1 MSKSWVIQRTTCRLC
16 DSDKLTLVL
25 PMQPSPI
32 ADAFVPLAKK
42 NEPQPLFPLDLY
54 QCQDC
59 AHVQNID
66 VVNPDLLFRDYIFK
80 TSNSKGLVEH
90 FRQYSQDI
98 VHKYAVPAQSLVVE
112 IGSND
117 GTLLR
122 FFQEQ
127 NMRVIGI
134 DPARDI
140 ARQATLSG
148 IETMPDFFTT
158 QIAVEIQKK
167 QGLAKLIVANNVY
180 AHSDHLADM
189 TDAIEQLLDDD
200 GVFVF
205 EVSYLLD
212 IVDKFLFDT
221 VYHEHLSYHSIFSLK
236 RFFQKHG
243 LHFFDIER
251 VGTKGG
257 SLRGFVQKKTGAR
270 AEQPIVEK
278 MIQEELS
285 RGLNAPAI
293 FQKYEQDILA
303 CKQAVHAFIDK
314 ANSNHQRIVG
324 YGASTTVI
332 TLLYHFELQDKLE
345 YLIDD
350 NTVKHGMFS
359 PGSHLEVKPSSILYE
374 DKPDIVLV
382 MAWQY
387 ADIITAKH
395 CQFMLNGGQFV
406 VPLPHLKVLQSVSKA
421 MA

>member
-1 MSKSWVIQRTTCRLC
+1 MSMSWVTQRTTCRLC
-16 DSDKLTLVL
+16 DSDKLILVL

-32 ADAFVPLAKK
+32 ADAFVPLSKK
-42 NEPQPLFPLDLY
+42 DEPQPLFPLDLY

-59 AHVQNID
+59 SHVQNID
-66 VVNPDLLFRDYIFK
+66 VVDPDVLFREYIFK
-80 TSNSKGLVEH
+80 TSNSKGLIEH
-90 FRQYSQDI
+90 FCQYSNHVVKKLSI
-98 VHKYAVPAQSLVVE
+98 PEQSLVVE

-122 FFQEQ
+122 YFQEK

-140 ARQATLSG
+140 AQQATASG
-148 IETMPDFFTT
+148 IETMPDFFNSD
-158 QIAVEIQKK
+158 IAADIQERR
-167 QGLAKLIVANNVY
+167 GLAKLIVANNVY

-189 TDAIEQLLDDD
+189 TDAIASLLDSD

-212 IVDKFLFDT
+212 IVDRFLFDT
-221 VYHEHLSYHSIFSLK
+221 VYHEHLSYHSILSLK
-236 RFFQKHG
+236 LFFQKHG

-257 SLRGFVQKKTGAR
+257 SLRGFVQKKAGMR
-270 AEQPIVEK
+270 VEQPIVEN
-278 MIQEELS
+278 MIQEELR
-285 RGLNAPAI
+285 RGLNTPAI

-303 CKQAVHAFIDK
+303 CKKAVHEFIAK
-314 ANSNHQRIVG
+314 AKSNQQRIVG

-332 TLLYHFELQDKLE
+332 TLMYHFELQDKLE

-350 NTVKHGMFS
+350 NTVKHGLFS

-374 DKPDIVLV
+374 DNPDIVIV

-387 ADIITAKH
+387 ADIITTKH
-395 CQFMLNGGQFV
+395 QQFMLNGGQFV
-406 VPLPHLKVLQSVSKA
+406 VPLPQLKVLQSVSKVVV
-421 MA
+421 